1 MERELNF
8 RVGFGFDVH
17 EFEVGRSLVLGGVE
31 IPHHAGLKGH
41 SDADAVIHAVMD
53 ALLGAAG
60 LGDIGQHFPD
70 SNPQYKDIDSRKL
83 LRIVN
88 ELIIEKGWSVS
99 NVDVT
104 VVAQAPKIQP
114 HSLAMKINI
123 GSDLNISD
131 SQVNIKATT
140 TESLG
145 FVGREEGI
153 AVWAVAALIAGN

>member
-1 MERELNF
+1 MNF

-17 EFEVGRSLVLGGVE
+17 EFEVGRPLVLGGVE
-31 IPHHAGLKGH
+31 IPHRAGLKGH

-70 SNPQYKDIDSRKL
+70 SSAQFKDIDSRKL
-83 LRIVN
+83 LRTVH
-88 ELIIEKGWSVS
+88 ELLDENGWTVS

-114 HSLAMKINI
+114 HSLAMKANI
-123 GSDLNISD
+123 AADLDMSD

-153 AVWAVAALIAGN
+153 AVWAIAALVAAN

>member
-1 MERELNF
+1 MEL

-17 EFEVGRSLVLGGVE
+17 EFEAGRALILGGVD
-31 IPHHAGLKGH
+31 IPHSAGLKGH
-41 SDADAVIHAVMD
+41 SDADAVMHALTD
-53 ALLGAAG
+53 ALLGAAA
-60 LGDIGQHFPD
+60 LGDIGRHFPD
-70 SNPQYKDIDSRKL
+70 SDPQFKDIDSRKL
-83 LRIVN
+83 LRTVH
-88 ELIIEKGWSVS
+88 ELIAENGWSVS

-114 HSLAMKINI
+114 HSPAMKANI
-123 GSDLNISD
+123 AADLGISD

-153 AVWAVAALIAGN
+153 AVWAVAALTGSG